1 MRLRLAV
8 LALCGLAMLIL
19 APSATSVNSTLGNVS
34 NTHADGSAPPP
45 PPFPIPPKAW
55 ADGSAPP
62 PPPFPIPPKA
72 RVT

>member
-1 MRLRLAV
+1 MRLRIAV

-19 APSATSVNSTLGNVS
+19 APSATSVNSTRGNLS

-55 ADGSAPP
+55 AS
-62 PPPFPIPPKA
+62 
-72 RVT
+72 